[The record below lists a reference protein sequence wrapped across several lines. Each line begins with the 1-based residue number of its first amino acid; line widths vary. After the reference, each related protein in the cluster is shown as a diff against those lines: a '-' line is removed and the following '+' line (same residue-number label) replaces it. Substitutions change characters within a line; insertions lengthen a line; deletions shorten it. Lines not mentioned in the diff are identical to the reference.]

1 MPVFRRSIGS
11 LRRRSPRSGFFL
23 WRWLKPYMPQ
33 IMKTILFFSILA
45 FMIGT
50 MTVIVVLKEMPDV
63 GELSSFLPSET
74 TKIYSADGDVLADLH
89 LEENRVI
96 IPGNKIS
103 KSLKMAVIAT
113 EDGNF
118 YEHFGLDIKA
128 IVRALTVDTFRQHLS
143 QGASTITQQLARNV
157 FLSKKKKFVR
167 KITEAILALQIE
179 KYYTKDEILEMY
191 LNQVYWG
198 HNCYGIE
205 AASLFYFGKSSAD
218 LNLAES
224 AILAGMLKAP
234 EYYSPYKNMEK
245 ARQRQ
250 QNVLQRMVAEKMIT
264 REQAEVVFAQEVT
277 LTEKK
282 KEKYKAPYFTS
293 YVVEQLISDFGQEK
307 VYHQG
312 LRVYTTLD
320 NRLQQVAEEVV
331 SKFIDIGQT
340 RGEPPSGN
348 PEVTHNF
355 EEAALLALDPRTGY
369 IKAMVGGSDFSENEF
384 NHCVQAQRPPGSSF
398 KPFNYLTAISM
409 GFSPGSVMED
419 AAVTY
424 NTIFGPYSPTN
435 FSQQFFGP
443 MMLQEAL
450 QRSINN
456 IAVRVINLIGPS
468 NVVKTAQKLGIKSP
482 LQPVLSLT
490 LGSSEVNMLEMV
502 SAYGVLA
509 NSGIRVEPTA
519 ITKITDRDG
528 NVLYKHTIREKQVF
542 EPNPI
547 HILITMMRR
556 VVMYGTGRGANIPN
570 RPIAGKTGTTD
581 DYKDAWFI
589 GFIPQMVTAAW
600 VGNDNNISMDR
611 VTGGYYP
618 ARMWHEFMTVAT
630 KEMPIIQFPK
640 MKNIKTV
647 NICKTTGYLPSS
659 TCPPE
664 DIVPG
669 MFQDGKEPKD
679 VCWYDHSL
687 PRDDPA
693 NDRQIVPPGWEGR
706 NLYEEVVTV
715 DETVTANQSPDW
727 LIQMEQ
733 RR

>member
-11 LRRRSPRSGFFL
+11 LRRRPQRSGFFL
-23 WRWLKPYMPQ
+23 FRWISPYMPQ
-33 IMKTILFFSILA
+33 IMKTALFFGILA

-50 MTVIVVLKEMPDV
+50 MTVIVVLKQMPDI

-74 TKIYSADGDVLADLH
+74 TKIFSADGTVLADLH

-96 IPGNKIS
+96 IPGRKIS
-103 KSLKMAVIAT
+103 KSLRMAVVAV

-118 YEHFGLDIKA
+118 YSHFGLDLKA
-128 IVRALTVDTFRQHLS
+128 IVRALTVDVFRRRLS

-157 FLSKKKKFVR
+157 FLSKKKKIIR
-167 KITEAILALQIE
+167 KITEAVLAIQIE

-205 AASLFYFGKSSAD
+205 AGSLYYFGKSSKD

-224 AILAGMLKAP
+224 AMLAGMLKAP
-234 EYYSPYKNMEK
+234 EYYSPYKNMER

-250 QNVLQRMVAEKMIT
+250 RVVLRRMVAEKMINKD
-264 REQAEVVFAQEVT
+264 QAEAVAAQEIT
-277 LTEKK
+277 LTAKK
-282 KEKYKAPYFTS
+282 KEKYKAPHFTS
-293 YVVEQLISDFGQEK
+293 YVVEKLISDFGQEK

-320 NRLQQVAEEVV
+320 YRLQQIAEEVV
-331 SKFIDIGQT
+331 SKFIEIGLT

-348 PEVTHNF
+348 PEITHNF
-355 EEAALLALDPRTGY
+355 EEAALLAVDPRTGY
-369 IKAMVGGSDFSENEF
+369 IKTMVGGSDFSNNEF

-435 FSQQFFGP
+435 FSQKFHGT

-468 NVVKTAQKLGIKSP
+468 NVVKTAQKLGVRST

-490 LGSSEVNMLEMV
+490 LGSSEVNMLEMA

-509 NSGIRVEPTA
+509 NSGIRVEPTG
-519 ITKITDRDG
+519 ITKITDREG
-528 NVLYKHTIREKQVF
+528 NILYKHTIREKQVY
-542 EPNPI
+542 EKNPI
-547 HILITMMRR
+547 HILISMMRR
-556 VVMYGTGRGANIPN
+556 VVMYGTGRGANLRD
-570 RPIAGKTGTTD
+570 RPVAGKTGTTD

-600 VGNDNNISMDR
+600 VGNDNNIPMDR
-611 VTGGYYP
+611 VTGGFYP
-618 ARMWHEFMTVAT
+618 ARMWREFMTEVT
-630 KEMPIIQFPK
+630 REMPVIQFPK
-640 MKNIKTV
+640 MKNMKTV
-647 NICKTTGYLPSS
+647 NICKTTGYLPGS

-664 DIVPG
+664 NIING
-669 MFQDGKEPKD
+669 LFQDGKEPED

-693 NDRQIVPPGWEGR
+693 NDRSIVPPGWEGR
-706 NLYEEVVTV
+706 NLYEEVITV
-715 DETVTANQSPDW
+715 DETITANQSPDW